1 MFKNSVITQS
11 GQLWKLILGVV
22 ALIVGSVAPLFP
34 ETGISM
40 TVGTVVA
47 VLGYAFSMLLIRCKD
62 CNNLWLW
69 EAAKDAGLYGPIFKT
84 PVCPACKHS
93 YAPADKN

>member
-22 ALIVGSVAPLFP
+22 ALLEGSIAPLFP

-40 TVGTVVA
+40 TAGTVIA
-47 VLGYAFSMLLIRCKD
+47 ILGYAFSLLLIRCKS
-62 CNNLWLW
+62 CNSMWLW
-69 EAAKDAGLYGPIFKT
+69 EAAKDAGWYGPLFKT
-84 PVCPACKHS
+84 AECPACKHNYGS
-93 YAPADKN
+93 